1 VTRSAEPGQS
11 RHCTATERL
20 VQRLGVRYSVVAR
33 TAIVGVC
40 GLLGGLVA
48 PESAP
53 VAGAVIAMSTWAVFL
68 ATRLLRGCGTWALV
82 VDVLVVST
90 LCVTQSWTVPI
101 DALAA
106 GQGWVL
112 AVASMTVVGYQWHTR
127 LVTGFVAVVVI
138 DCAFAAGVFIATAP
152 STSGAY
158 IMICWLP
165 VEAALSRLVW
175 LLVLRG
181 GRAADDAIEHAEGAR
196 RSAAVAEAARAAE
209 REYMATLHDTAAST
223 FLMVGL
229 GEVNMAESW
238 LRAQAQRD
246 LQVFD
251 DRGFTSDDEID
262 LTAMVRDIAGSSR
275 LQVSIDLLDTCVI
288 PATTATAICQAV
300 LEALT
305 NVDRHAHTG
314 AAHVSISSE
323 NGELCVAV
331 SDEGSGFLLERVSAE
346 RRGISHSIVNR
357 VAAVGGQVSIL
368 SAPAA
373 GTTICM
379 VLRR

>member
-1 VTRSAEPGQS
+1 
-11 RHCTATERL
+11 
-20 VQRLGVRYSVVAR
+20 
-33 TAIVGVC
+33 
-40 GLLGGLVA
+40 
-48 PESAP
+48 
-53 VAGAVIAMSTWAVFL
+53 
-68 ATRLLRGCGTWALV
+68 
-82 VDVLVVST
+82 
-90 LCVTQSWTVPI
+90 
-101 DALAA
+101 
-106 GQGWVL
+106 
-112 AVASMTVVGYQWHTR
+112 
-127 LVTGFVAVVVI
+127 
-138 DCAFAAGVFIATAP
+138 
-152 STSGAY
+152 
-158 IMICWLP
+158 MIFWLP
-165 VEAALSRLVW
+165 VEVALSRLVW

-181 GRAADDAIEHAEGAR
+181 GWAADGAIEHAEGAR

-262 LTAMVRDIAGSSR
+262 LSAMVRDTAGNSR
-275 LQVSIDLLDTCVI
+275 LQVSTDLLDTCVI
-288 PATTATAICQAV
+288 PATTAAAICQAV

-323 NGELCVAV
+323 NGELRVAV
-331 SDEGSGFLLERVSAE
+331 SDEGSGFLLERVPAE
-346 RRGISHSIVNR
+346 RRGISQSIVNR
-357 VAAVGGQVSIL
+357 VAAVGGRVSIL

-373 GTTICM
+373 GTTICL

>member
-1 VTRSAEPGQS
+1 
-11 RHCTATERL
+11 
-20 VQRLGVRYSVVAR
+20 
-33 TAIVGVC
+33 VGVC

-53 VAGAVIAMSTWAVFL
+53 VAGAVIAMSIWAVFF
-68 ATRLLRGCGTWALV
+68 ATRLLRGCDTWALV
-82 VDVLVVST
+82 ADVLVVST

-181 GRAADDAIEHAEGAR
+181 GRAADGAIEHAEGAR

-229 GEVNMAESW
+229 GEVNVAESW

-262 LTAMVRDIAGSSR
+262 LTAMVRDIVGNSR
-275 LQVSIDLLDTCVI
+275 LQVSIDLLGTCVI
-288 PATTATAICQAV
+288 PATMATAICQAV

-331 SDEGSGFLLERVSAE
+331 SDEGSGFLLERVPVE
-346 RRGISHSIVNR
+346 RRGISQSIVNR
-357 VAAVGGQVSIL
+357 VAAVGGRVSIL
-368 SAPAA
+368 SAPGA
-373 GTTICM
+373 GTTIRM